1 MYKKARKSINSP
13 ICPHETP
20 YATLSKEAIVDTVLR
35 LINVAYVVQKLKVQ
49 FRCTVSVT
57 WQTPGVK
64 VTQISE
70 VCMAFS
76 VHA

>member
-1 MYKKARKSINSP
+1 MY
-13 ICPHETP
+13 
-20 YATLSKEAIVDTVLR
+20 VL
-35 LINVAYVVQKLKVQ
+35 KMLKVQ
-49 FRCTVSVT
+49 FRCTVNVT